1 MNGTKIFIIAMVV
14 TAAAFALFTC
24 AKENKKFDATH
35 AEEVPLSEVDI
46 EKKYLSEGFIS
57 PDLYRTVI
65 VMTKGPSPTA
75 PDAVLHKAK
84 KRAQVSLE
92 RCMNTTGTPAD
103 RNIRAEILTL
113 IEQNG
118 DLSKKEIP
126 HQRYDVYYFDIV
138 KNNLKNHLKNMAAA
152 R

>member
-1 MNGTKIFIIAMVV
+1 MNGIKIFIITMVA
-14 TAAAFALFTC
+14 TTAAFAQFSCT
-24 AKENKKFDATH
+24 KNNKKLDATQ

-65 VMTKGPSPTA
+65 VMTKVSSTAA

-118 DLSKKEIP
+118 DLSKKDIS
-126 HQRYDVYYFDIV
+126 HQRYDVFYFDIV
-138 KNNLKNHLKNMAAA
+138 KNNLKNHLKNMATA